1 MNFEISLDIQNVEI
15 KHVKE
20 EKKGDII
27 IYVKSTVN
35 EAFCRE
41 CNRKID
47 KCHGFDR
54 EITLR
59 HLSILGK
66 KTYIRI
72 SPARYQCLFCN
83 NKPTTTQKL
92 SWYNQ
97 RSPNTKAYEEHVLL
111 QTINST
117 IEDTSIKE
125 DLGYEAVT
133 GIINRYI
140 ECKVDWNS
148 IKKLETVGLDEISLK
163 KGHKDFVTIVTG
175 ITDETVIILAVL
187 KDRKKTTVK
196 KFLQTIPE
204 RLIKT
209 IKSVCSDMYEGF
221 VNAAK
226 EVISENIVV
235 IDRFHV
241 AKLYRKCL
249 DDLRKKELKR
259 LKSELTEEEYK
270 KLKGVMWILRK
281 NNNKLSDEE
290 SEVLNVLFNHSES
303 LEKAYKLCNDL
314 TAIFEED
321 ITKEKADSK
330 INNWK
335 LKVAESGLSCFK
347 TFLTTLD
354 KFYDS
359 ILNYFIDRK
368 TSGFVEGLNNK
379 IKVIKRR
386 CYGIINIK
394 HLYQRIRLDLEGYAK
409 FSFSV
414 E

>member
-1 MNFEISLDIQNVEI
+1 MKFEISLDIQNVEI
-15 KHVKE
+15 KHVEKS
-20 EKKGDII
+20 KKGDII
-27 IYVKSTVN
+27 IYLKSTVN
-35 EAFCRE
+35 EALCRK
-41 CNRKID
+41 CNRKIN
-47 KCHGFDR
+47 KCHGFDK

-59 HLSILGK
+59 HLSILGS

-72 SPARYQCLFCN
+72 RPARYQCLFCN

-92 SWYNQ
+92 SWYSQ

-111 QTINST
+111 QTVNGT

-125 DLGYEAVT
+125 NLGYEAVT

-140 ECKVDWNS
+140 ECEVDWNS

-175 ITDETVIILAVL
+175 RTDETVIILAVL
-187 KDRKKTTVK
+187 KDRKKATVK

-209 IKSVCSDMYEGF
+209 IKFVCSDMYDGF

-259 LKSELTEEEYK
+259 LKSELIEEEYK

-281 NNNKLSDEE
+281 NSNKLSDEE
-290 SEVLNVLFNHSES
+290 SEVLNVLFNHSEN

-321 ITKEKADSK
+321 ITKEKAASK

-359 ILNYFIDRK
+359 ILNYFIDRQ

-394 HLYQRIRLDLEGYAK
+394 HLYQRIRLDLEGYTK
-409 FSFSV
+409 FSLSV
-414 E
+414 V

>member
-1 MNFEISLDIQNVEI
+1 MKFEISLDIENVNI
-15 KHVKE
+15 KYV
-20 EKKGDII
+20 EKSEKGDII

-35 EAFCRE
+35 ESCCRK
-41 CNRKID
+41 CNSKID
-47 KCHGFDR
+47 KCHGFDN

-59 HLSILGK
+59 HLSILGR

-72 SPARYQCLFCN
+72 RPARYQCLFCN

-111 QTINST
+111 QTVNST
-117 IEDTSIKE
+117 IEDTAVKE
-125 DLGYEAVT
+125 NLGYEAVT

-140 ECKVDWNS
+140 ECEVDWNS

-175 ITDETVIILAVL
+175 RTDETVIILSVL
-187 KDRKKTTVK
+187 KDRKKVTVK

-204 RLIKT
+204 RLTKT
-209 IKSVCSDMYEGF
+209 IKFVCSDMYDGF

-226 EVISENIVV
+226 EVLNKNIVV

-241 AKLYRKCL
+241 AKLYLKCI
-249 DDLRKKELKR
+249 DNLRKKELKR

-270 KLKGVMWILRK
+270 ELKGVMWILRK
-281 NNNKLSDEE
+281 NSNKLSDEE
-290 SEVLNVLFNHSES
+290 SEVLNVLFNHSEV
-303 LEKAYKLCNDL
+303 LGKAYKLCNNL

-321 ITKEKADSK
+321 ITKKEAASK

-359 ILNYFIDRK
+359 ILNYFIDRQ

-394 HLYQRIRLDLEGYAK
+394 HLYQRIRLDLEGYTI